1 MTKETQFQRSLA
13 LVLLVFSL
21 VLFDA
26 CGGGGNNPPPPPPPA
41 IHLLVSG
48 PANVDSGVGFSL
60 TVTAL
65 DSSNNTDSTYT
76 GKVHFT
82 STDPNAQLPPDSTLV
97 SGTGTFAVTLAI
109 PGSQM
114 ITGTDTGTASITGSS
129 KSINVGAEAFPV
141 ELFGAK
147 ADGKSDDTAA
157 IQSAINAAAG
167 AGGGTVVFKVARYS
181 TTGTF
186 QVPTGVVLG
195 GSVEG
200 PFDVA
205 GVNPSTTAIAPTL
218 LVTNSSGPFIS
229 LNGIGA
235 GVTDLLFHYPNQV
248 ISSASAPKVYPYTIL
263 VNSPG
268 TKVVRS
274 TVTNAYNFLDIEIGR
289 AIAQDLFIGAF
300 NVGVNI
306 DNAYDFVSL
315 RNLHNGVFWDE
326 MGSGSYP
333 SAIDNWVLNHGTGLV
348 VNQMDALVVHDF
360 YAFSRYAGILLTY
373 SPNTTEPGIRTV
385 WGTGSNIDLE
395 TVQYGI
401 IATATNSPGYEFT
414 NVVVGAAPG
423 LGQAAVQLRSGG
435 TNPPD
440 VIINGGSV
448 RGTWALGAFPAPE
461 AGTLT
466 VVNVF

>member
-1 MTKETQFQRSLA
+1 MTKETQFHGSLV
-13 LVLLVFSL
+13 LVLLVLSL
-21 VLFDA
+21 ALFNA

-41 IHLLVSG
+41 IHFLVSG
-48 PANVDSGVGFSL
+48 PANVDSGLGFSL

-65 DSSNNTDSTYT
+65 DASNNTDTTYS

-82 STDPNAQLPPDSTLV
+82 STDPHAQLPLDSTLV
-97 SGTGTFAVTLAI
+97 AGTGTFAVILAV
-109 PGSQM
+109 PGTQT
-114 ITGTDTGTASITGSS
+114 ITGTDTATASITGSS
-129 KSINVGAEAFPV
+129 KSIDVGAEAFPV

-157 IQSAINAAAG
+157 IQSAINAAAA
-167 AGGGTVVFKVARYS
+167 AGGGSVILKVARYF

-186 QVPTGVVLG
+186 QVPTGVVLC

-205 GVNPSTTAIAPTL
+205 GANPSTTAIAPTL
-218 LVTNSSGPFIS
+218 LVTNSSSPFIS
-229 LNGIGA
+229 LDGIGA

-248 ISSASAPKVYPYTIL
+248 GPNASAPNVYPYTIL
-263 VNSPG
+263 VTSPG

-274 TVTNAYNFLDIEIGR
+274 TVTNAYNFLDVEIGR
-289 AIAQDLFIGAF
+289 ALAQDLFIGAF
-300 NVGVNI
+300 NIGVNI

-315 RNLHNGVFWDE
+315 HDLHNGVFWDE
-326 MGSGSYP
+326 IGNGSYP
-333 SAIDNWVLNHGTGLV
+333 SAIDSWVLNHGSALV

-373 SPNTTEPGIRTV
+373 SPNTAEPGLRSV

-395 TVQYGI
+395 NVQFGI
-401 IATATNSPGYEFT
+401 VATATNYPGYEFT

-440 VIINGGSV
+440 VIINGGAAQ
-448 RGTWALGAFPAPE
+448 GTWSLGAFPAPE

>member
-326 MGSGSYP
+326 IGNGAYP
-333 SAIDNWVLNHGTGLV
+333 SAIDSWVLNHGTALV

-373 SPNTTEPGIRTV
+373 SPNTAEPGLRTV

-395 TVQYGI
+395 NVQFGI
-401 IATATNSPGYEFT
+401 VATATNYPGYEFT

-440 VIINGGSV
+440 VIINGGAV
-448 RGTWALGAFPAPE
+448 QGTWSLGAFPPPE

-466 VVNVF
+466 VVNVI